1 MKASMYFNY
10 TTRSLF
16 RGGQRTLLAIFCVA
30 VGVMAIVALQLVGL
44 MINNA
49 FNGNV
54 RDANGGDIAVTSRN
68 QPFKQSDLATF
79 AKLKRN
85 GTISAYTA
93 VINAQGTTTLNGDAR
108 QSFTVRVVDPA
119 NYPIVT
125 PPSFTSPKNGTVSTL
140 LKNDQV
146 VVTQPFIDQY
156 KKKIGA
162 TFDIHLASRTV
173 GGHALHVK
181 LAGIVSTAG
190 VFAQSGSVV
199 LLSLHDYQAA
209 TSGQQVLYDTIN
221 VDAPDQAHIDQAVK
235 QIQAAFPIAST
246 QTAQDALQQQKDTID
261 NIRKFLEI
269 AGLLALLI
277 GGVGIVNTM
286 QVLLSRRKTEIAML
300 KTTGYRRFD
309 LYLLFGLEAALLG
322 LAGGVVGA
330 LAATGVSYLVR
341 TLVQQTFDLN
351 IPFLLDPLTI
361 GGGVGIGLITA
372 LIFGLLPIVQAA
384 NIRPLNVIRDQ
395 PEGRGVGSVA
405 LTVGLL
411 ILLSVLFCVLAIF
424 ILNNDVLLGIVS
436 VYGTFVF
443 LGLLSLLFGLI
454 ILLISKLPVPESFNF
469 AYLAVA
475 LVGIVLSV
483 LLYLRQPLLGILL
496 LILSLLFLSIML
508 VPRTWKA
515 VTKMALRNL
524 DRQRGRTTTTMLALF
539 VGIFTIGLILVL
551 GQDLRDQVNTLISH
565 SLNYNVVSITSG
577 NDTTKLQNK
586 LVSLPGLASYQRR
599 TLATTAP
606 VSINN
611 QPIQTLLPT
620 GSKADPS
627 TTSLGRTGT
636 LYYLSGIEGYDVAN
650 NQLPSTQFLHITAGR
665 NLGPQDAGTDNVV
678 ISYQLAV
685 LDPLHLKVGDKITL
699 TGLDRVST
707 RTLTVVGTYR
717 PSSFGAS
724 LYPLLGTTDTV
735 HALSPGGIDQSIF
748 YMKIDPNKLNSAI
761 DVMGNTVPNAFVFS
775 LTNIA
780 NFINQLLNDVLL
792 TLTTIASLSLL
803 AGLIIIANAV
813 ALAMLERRRELGIL
827 KSVGYTRGSIL
838 SEVLI
843 ENGLIGGTGAL
854 LAMILVFIATG
865 LLGTYLFHQEFGVS
879 SVIAL
884 SLIGGSIVLAM
895 LVAAFVAWG
904 AVRVRPLEVLRYE

>member
-1 MKASMYFNY
+1 VKASIYFNY
-10 TTRSLF
+10 TTRSLV

-30 VGVMAIVALQLVGL
+30 VGVMAIVSLQLVGL

-68 QPFKQSDLATF
+68 QPFKQSDLPTF
-79 AKLKRN
+79 AKLKN
-85 GTISAYTA
+85 HGTISSYTTE
-93 VINAQGTTTLNGDAR
+93 INAQGSTSVNTALR

-125 PPSFTSPKNGTVSTL
+125 PPTFTSPKNGSVSDL
-140 LKNDQV
+140 LKDNQV
-146 VVTQPFIDQY
+146 IVTQPFVDQY
-156 KKKIGA
+156 KKKVGA
-162 TFDIHLASRTV
+162 TFDIHLASSSRKGYTV
-173 GGHALHVK
+173 HVK
-181 LAGIVSTAG
+181 LAGIVSTSG
-190 VFAQSGSVV
+190 VFAQSGSIV
-199 LLSLHDYQAA
+199 LLSQHDYQLAA
-209 TSGQQVLYDTIN
+209 PGQQLLYDTIDVN
-221 VDAPDQAHIDQAVK
+221 APDQAHIDQAVK

-277 GGVGIVNTM
+277 GGVGIINTM

-309 LYLLFGLEAALLG
+309 LYLLFGLEAGLLG
-322 LAGGVVGA
+322 LIGGILGA
-330 LAATGVSYLVR
+330 AAATGVSYLVR
-341 TLVQQTFDLN
+341 TLVQQTFALS
-351 IPFLLDPLTI
+351 IPFVLDPLTI

-395 PEGRGVGSVA
+395 PEGRGIGSVA
-405 LTVGLL
+405 LTAGLL
-411 ILLSVLFCVLAIF
+411 ILLSVLFCLLAIF
-424 ILNNDVLLGIVS
+424 ILNNDILLGVVS

-443 LGLLSLLFGLI
+443 LGLLSLIFGL
-454 ILLISKLPVPESFNF
+454 LTFVISKIPVPEGFNVS
-469 AYLAVA
+469 YLAVA

-483 LLYLRQPLLGILL
+483 LLYLRQPTLGILL
-496 LILSLLFLSIML
+496 LIISLLFLSIML

-524 DRQRGRTTTTMLALF
+524 DRQRARTTTTMLALF

-551 GQDLRDQVNTLISH
+551 GQDLRDQVNNLISH
-565 SLNYNVVSITSG
+565 SLNYNVVSITSST
-577 NDTTKLQNK
+577 DTTKLQNS

-606 VSINN
+606 VAINN

-650 NQLPSTQFLHITAGR
+650 NQLPSTQFLKITDGR
-665 NLGPQDAGTDNVV
+665 NLGPQDAGTDHAL
-678 ISYQLAV
+678 ISYQLAN
-685 LDPLHLKVGDKITL
+685 LDPLHLKLGDKITL

-707 RTLTVVGTYR
+707 RTITVVGIYR
-717 PSSFGAS
+717 SASFGAN
-724 LYPLLGTTDTV
+724 LYPLLGTTATV
-735 HALSPGGIDQSIF
+735 HALTPGGVDQSIF

-761 DVMGNTVPNAFVFS
+761 DVIGNTVPNAFVFS
-775 LTNIA
+775 LTNLA
-780 NFINQLLNDVLL
+780 NFINQILNDVLL

-843 ENGLIGGTGAL
+843 ENGLIGGIGAL
-854 LAMILVFIATG
+854 LAMILVVVATG
-865 LLGTYLFHQEFGVS
+865 LLGTYLFHLDFGVS
-879 SVIAL
+879 SFIAL
-884 SLIGGSIVLAM
+884 ALIGGSILLAM

>member
-1 MKASMYFNY
+1 MKASIYFNY
-10 TTRSLF
+10 TTRSLV

-30 VGVMAIVALQLVGL
+30 VGVMAIVSLQLVGL

-54 RDANGGDIAVTSRN
+54 RDANGGDVAVTSRN
-68 QPFKQSDLATF
+68 QPFKPSDLPTF
-79 AKLKRN
+79 DKLKKN
-85 GTISAYTA
+85 GTISNYTA
-93 VINAQGTTTLNGDAR
+93 VINVQGSTGANTALR

-119 NYPIVT
+119 HYPIVT
-125 PPSFTSPKNGTVSTL
+125 PPTFTSPKSGSVSDL

-146 VVTQPFIDQY
+146 VVTQPFEDQY
-156 KKKIGA
+156 KKNLGA
-162 TFDIHLASRTV
+162 TFDIHLSSSSRKGYTV
-173 GGHALHVK
+173 HVK
-181 LAGIVSTAG
+181 LAGIVSTSG
-190 VFAQSGSVV
+190 VFAQSGSIV

-209 TSGQQVLYDTIN
+209 APGQQLLYDTIN
-221 VDAPDQAHIDQAVK
+221 VNAPDQAHIDQAVK

-261 NIRKFLEI
+261 NIRKFLEVS
-269 AGLLALLI
+269 GLLALLI
-277 GGVGIVNTM
+277 GGVGIINTM

-309 LYLLFGLEAALLG
+309 LYLLFGLEAGLLG
-322 LAGGVVGA
+322 LVGGIIGA
-330 LAATGVSYLVR
+330 AAATGVSYVVR
-341 TLVQQTFDLN
+341 TLVQQTFDLS
-351 IPFLLDPLTI
+351 IPFILDPLTI
-361 GGGVGIGLITA
+361 GGGVGIGLVTA

-395 PEGRGVGSVA
+395 PEGRGIGSVA
-405 LTVGLL
+405 LTIGLL
-411 ILLSVLFCVLAIF
+411 LLLSVLFCILAIF
-424 ILNNDVLLGIVS
+424 ILNNDILLGVIS
-436 VYGTFVF
+436 VYGTFAF
-443 LGLLSLLFGLI
+443 LGLLSLIFGLLI
-454 ILLISKLPVPESFNF
+454 FVISKIPVPEGFNAPF
-469 AYLAVA
+469 LAVA
-475 LVGIVLSV
+475 LIGIILSV
-483 LLYLRQPLLGILL
+483 VLYLRQPTLGILL
-496 LILSLLFLSIML
+496 LIISVLFLSIML

-515 VTKMALRNL
+515 VTKMAFRNL
-524 DRQRGRTTTTMLALF
+524 DRQRARTTTTMLALF

-551 GQDLRDQVNTLISH
+551 GQDLRDQVNNLISH
-565 SLNYNVVSITSG
+565 SLNYNVVSITSST
-577 NDTTKLQNK
+577 DTTKLQNS

-650 NQLPSTQFLHITAGR
+650 NQLPSTQFLKVTAGR
-665 NLGPQDAGTDNVV
+665 NLGPQDAGTDHAL
-678 ISYQLAV
+678 ISYQLAN
-685 LDPLHLKVGDKITL
+685 LDPLHLKLGDKITL

-707 RTLTVVGTYR
+707 RTITVVGIYR
-717 PSSFGAS
+717 SSSFGAS
-724 LYPLLGTTDTV
+724 LYPLLGTTATV
-735 HALSPGGIDQSIF
+735 HALTPGGVDQSIF

-761 DVMGNTVPNAFVFS
+761 NVIGSAVPNAFVFS
-775 LTNIA
+775 LTNLA
-780 NFINQLLNDVLL
+780 SFINQILNDVLL

-843 ENGLIGGTGAL
+843 ENGLVGGIGAL
-854 LAMILVFIATG
+854 LAMVLVVVATG
-865 LLGTYLFHQEFGVS
+865 LLGTYLFHLDFGVS
-879 SVIAL
+879 SFIAL
-884 SLIGGSIVLAM
+884 ALIGGSVLLAM

>member
-93 VINAQGTTTLNGDAR
+93 VINAQGTTALNGDAR

-125 PPSFTSPKNGTVSTL
+125 PPDFTSPKNGTVSTL
-140 LKNDQV
+140 LKNNQV
-146 VVTQPFIDQY
+146 IVTQPFIDQY

-162 TFDIHLASRTV
+162 TFDIHLASRTL

-181 LAGIVSTAG
+181 LAGIVSTSG

-199 LLSLHDYQAA
+199 LLSLHDYEAVTA
-209 TSGQQVLYDTIN
+209 GQQVLYDTIN
-221 VDAPDQAHIDQAVK
+221 VNAPDQAHIDQAVK
-235 QIQAAFPIAST
+235 QIQTAFPIAST

-322 LAGGVVGA
+322 LVGGIVGA

-395 PEGRGVGSVA
+395 PEGRSIGSVA

-454 ILLISKLPVPESFNF
+454 ILLISKLPVPEGFNF

-475 LVGIVLSV
+475 LVGIVLAV

-496 LILSLLFLSIML
+496 LILSLLFLAIML

-551 GQDLRDQVNTLISH
+551 GQDLRDQVNTIISH

-577 NDTTKLQNK
+577 DDTTKLQNK
-586 LVSLPGLASYQRR
+586 LASLPGLASYQRR

-606 VSINN
+606 ISINN

-636 LYYLSGIEGYDVAN
+636 LYYLSGIEGYDVGN
-650 NQLPSTQFLHITAGR
+650 NQIPSTQFLSITSGR
-665 NLGPQDAGTDNVV
+665 NLGPQDAGTDNVL

-707 RTLTVVGTYR
+707 RMLTVVGTYHS
-717 PSSFGAS
+717 SSFGAS

-761 DVMGNTVPNAFVFS
+761 DIMGNTVPNAFVLS

-780 NFINQLLNDVLL
+780 NFINQLLNDILL

-843 ENGLIGGTGAL
+843 ENGLIGGMGAL
-854 LAMILVFIATG
+854 LAMVLVFIATA
-865 LLGTYLFHQEFGVS
+865 LLGTYLFHLELGVS